1 MVASLSGAATLGG
14 PLFDEPGFGVTLAEL
29 SQALVFVLDR
39 EGHVIVFNNA
49 CEEATGYSAAE
60 ALGRDMRELLVPPE
74 HVEEFGA
81 ILARAFE
88 RGESSP
94 VHGWWLTKDGG
105 RRAIDLSSRPLQDET
120 GAIRYFVAT
129 GLDVTERERATEQ
142 VVRLAAEQSALRRV
156 ATLVARGPAP
166 EEVFQAVAEEAGR
179 LLGADQASA
188 IRFDGD
194 VGVTVGRWAG
204 GATRGFEV
212 GATIPLTDAD
222 ALSGVVARTGRP
234 ARVDDYFALHSPVAR
249 QMQQLG
255 YQSAVAAPIIV
266 HGQTWGLLM
275 VASVEPEPLGP
286 DAEERLTDFSEL
298 VALALESAQA
308 YADLTASR
316 ARIVAAGDSERRRL
330 ERNLHDGAQQ
340 RLVGLALQ
348 LRIAEGSVHDDPALA
363 EDTIGSV
370 VAELQLAIEE
380 LREIARGLHPAVL
393 SERGLGPALESL
405 AARAPFEVE
414 IIGTVTRLPESIEA
428 ALYYVVAESLTNA
441 AKHASPTVVTVH
453 VGSNT
458 ERAWATIADDG
469 NGGAQLG
476 SGGGL
481 QGLADRVATLGGRF
495 TVTSPPTG
503 GTRVMADLPLGKSGV
518 SRIAGDE
525 RA

>member
-1 MVASLSGAATLGG
+1 
-14 PLFDEPGFGVTLAEL
+14 
-29 SQALVFVLDR
+29 
-39 EGHVIVFNNA
+39 
-49 CEEATGYSAAE
+49 
-60 ALGRDMRELLVPPE
+60 
-74 HVEEFGA
+74 
-81 ILARAFE
+81 
-88 RGESSP
+88 
-94 VHGWWLTKDGG
+94 
-105 RRAIDLSSRPLQDET
+105 
-120 GAIRYFVAT
+120 
-129 GLDVTERERATEQ
+129 
-142 VVRLAAEQSALRRV
+142 
-156 ATLVARGPAP
+156 
-166 EEVFQAVAEEAGR
+166 
-179 LLGADQASA
+179 
-188 IRFDGD
+188 
-194 VGVTVGRWAG
+194 
-204 GATRGFEV
+204 
-212 GATIPLTDAD
+212 
-222 ALSGVVARTGRP
+222 
-234 ARVDDYFALHSPVAR
+234 
-249 QMQQLG
+249 
-255 YQSAVAAPIIV
+255 
-266 HGQTWGLLM
+266 
-275 VASVEPEPLGP
+275 
-286 DAEERLTDFSEL
+286 
-298 VALALESAQA
+298 
-308 YADLTASR
+308 
-316 ARIVAAGDSERRRL
+316 L